1 MTNSSYLSMTKEELR
16 TQVIDK
22 YPNIENIGYSV
33 NDYVD
38 EVIEALAFLESI
50 PDEELLSFIKN
61 DEPTYETMDEIEKTY
76 ISKYEEFSEGRY
88 KDYIF
93 NVLDTYDFE
102 QYVATRFNIITS
114 PVEYMEEK
122 GEYNPIIWN
131 MSLDVAQFY
140 KKYGEVINE

>member
-1 MTNSSYLSMTKEELR
+1 MTKEELKS
-16 TQVIDK
+16 QVIDK
-22 YPNIENIGYSV
+22 YPKIENIGYSV
-33 NDYVD
+33 NDYAD

-61 DEPTYETMDEIEKTY
+61 DEPTYETMDEIEKAY

-102 QYVATRFNIITS
+102 QYVATRFNIRAE
-114 PVEYMEEK
+114 PVEYNIWIRKNEK
-122 GEYNPIIWN
+122 
-131 MSLDVAQFY
+131 
-140 KKYGEVINE
+140 K